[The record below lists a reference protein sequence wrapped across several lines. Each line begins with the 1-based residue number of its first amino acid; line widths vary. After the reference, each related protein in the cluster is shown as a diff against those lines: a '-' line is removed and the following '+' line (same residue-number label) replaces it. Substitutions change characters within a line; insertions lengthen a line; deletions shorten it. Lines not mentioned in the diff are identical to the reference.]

1 MGVDAAAEDDPRR
14 RFDHHSL
21 HRRRRAR
28 DSQLQPRAVGH
39 RIPVPRVSQHRGHER
54 GGRVPDHRHHTVSER
69 PAHHLLDGERRS
81 RGARRNRQPVLH
93 GVERGE
99 RGHSGGGRGFSRR
112 IGGGRGD
119 SGGAARRHARAGP
132 RPWDLAEQW
141 ESYSVAG
148 GERAV
153 LRGEEMDRFEARL
166 GGKSGERFTGYV
178 RLGNGLAALPVG
190 SQLDAETG
198 WLTWAPG
205 AGFVGTYDLVFVRWS
220 GPHAVARHDLRV
232 ILAPKGS
239 RRPAST
245 LWAPSR
251 RTTVSPSPQ
260 RSAW

>member
-1 MGVDAAAEDDPRR
+1 MSNGASAATAAEVVGSAAGSVEVEAIAAA
-14 RFDHHSL
+14 
-21 HRRRRAR
+21 
-28 DSQLQPRAVGH
+28 PRA
-39 RIPVPRVSQHRGHER
+39 
-54 GGRVPDHRHHTVSER
+54 DT
-69 PAHHLLDGERRS
+69 
-81 RGARRNRQPVLH
+81 PVL
-93 GVERGE
+93 
-99 RGHSGGGRGFSRR
+99 
-112 IGGGRGD
+112 
-119 SGGAARRHARAGP
+119 ARVA
-132 RPWDLAEQW
+132 WDLAEQW
-141 ESYSVAG
+141 ESCGVAG
-148 GERAV
+148 EERAV

-198 WLTWAPG
+198 WFTWAPG
-205 AGFVGTYDLVFVRWS
+205 AGLVGTYELVFVRWS
-220 GPHAVARHDLRV
+220 GRHAVAGHDLRV